1 MNNQQQNKYKVFFR
15 RVSTVGQDLS
25 MQESA
30 DVLYR
35 QKYIPSEILIINEY
49 GVSANKLSIERRPE
63 MKKLIAMIQNSQVET
78 IYAFDRSRLF
88 RDFYESNYF
97 VWLCKKYNV
106 QIVFTSTGHQD
117 ATDSTLI
124 EGVMNIV
131 GDIEGKNIARRSA
144 EARKR
149 YPAKKFGYIKKKE
162 TKKYVKDSI
171 KKSAI
176 IKFFNDVSKIKTVNE
191 LEEVLQRYKKI
202 LKKTPDKLLKLAT
215 DPFYAGYDL
224 SNGENK
230 LSHVEP
236 YLSLA
241 QFKDLQTKNVIV
253 SKYVEKKEQLIA
265 EDIFQPYCGKC
276 KKLMKFQFNVLKNT
290 AWYHCSS
297 KSSHSN
303 IVLSTKD
310 LICIIN
316 TTLDKA
322 LGQLDTEKIVKDSR
336 AYLQYIR
343 KPIDEELTSISKKK
357 NRILQKIIIEND
369 ELTNWREHPS
379 YIELSKLEDNQQ
391 LFLNEINTKEE
402 LLLENKYLTKL
413 TKEYLNNCKKTN
425 LFFLMSMLIKRL
437 DVYPQEINIEIS
449 KFDYLAD
456 FQSQYIFDEGE
467 LV

>member
-1 MNNQQQNKYKVFFR
+1 MNNQRQNKYKVFFR
-15 RVSTVGQDLS
+15 RVSTVGQDLI

-30 DVLYR
+30 DAIYR
-35 QKYIPSEILIINEY
+35 QKYLPNEIFIITED
-49 GVSANKLSIERRPE
+49 GVSANKLRIERRPE
-63 MKKLIAMIQNSQVET
+63 IKKLITMIQNNQVET

-88 RDFYESNYF
+88 RDFYEANYF
-97 VWLCKKYNV
+97 VWLCKKHNV
-106 QIVFTSTGHQD
+106 QIVFTSSGHQE

-124 EGVMNIV
+124 EGVMSIV

-149 YPAKKFGYIKKKE
+149 YPAKKFGYIKHKE
-162 TKKYVKDSI
+162 TKTYAKDPI
-171 KKSAI
+171 KKNVI
-176 IKFFNDVSKIKTVNE
+176 LDFFSNVSKVNTIFQ
-191 LEEVLQRYKKI
+191 LEGVLQRYKKD
-202 LKKTPDKLLKLAT
+202 LKKKPEALLKLAT

-224 SNGENK
+224 SNGENR

-236 YLSLA
+236 YLSLP
-241 QFKDLQTKNVIV
+241 QFKDLQTKSVII
-253 SKYVEKKEQLIA
+253 SRYVERREQLMA
-265 EDIFQPYCGKC
+265 EDIFQPHCGKC
-276 KKLMKFQFNVLKNT
+276 KKLMKFHFNVLENK
-290 AWYHCSS
+290 AWYYCSN
-297 KSSHSN
+297 KSSHPK

-310 LICIIN
+310 LISIVN

-322 LGQLDTEKIVKDSR
+322 LRQLDTEKIIKDSR

-357 NRILQKIIIEND
+357 KRILQKIIIEND

-391 LFLNEINTKEE
+391 LFLSEINTKEE

-413 TKEYLNNCKKTN
+413 TKDYLDNCKKTN

-437 DVYPQEINIEIS
+437 DVYAQEINIEIS

-456 FQSQYIFDEGE
+456 FKSQYIFNEGE
-467 LV
+467 IV

>member
-1 MNNQQQNKYKVFFR
+1 MNNQRQNKYKVFFR
-15 RVSTVGQDLS
+15 RVSTVGQDLI

-30 DVLYR
+30 DAIYR
-35 QKYIPSEILIINEY
+35 QKYLPSEIFIITED
-49 GVSANKLSIERRPE
+49 GVSANKLRIERRPE
-63 MKKLIAMIQNSQVET
+63 IKKLITMIQNNQVET

-88 RDFYESNYF
+88 RDFYEANYF
-97 VWLCKKYNV
+97 VWLCKKHNV
-106 QIVFTSTGHQD
+106 RIVFTSSGHQE

-124 EGVMNIV
+124 EGVMSIV

-149 YPAKKFGYIKKKE
+149 YPAKKFGYIKHKE
-162 TKKYVKDSI
+162 TKTYAKDPI
-171 KKSAI
+171 KKNVI
-176 IKFFNDVSKIKTVNE
+176 LDFFSNVSKVNTIFQ
-191 LEEVLQRYKKI
+191 LEGVLQRYKKD
-202 LKKTPDKLLKLAT
+202 LKKKPEALLKLAT

-224 SNGENK
+224 SNGENR

-236 YLSLA
+236 YLSLP
-241 QFKDLQTKNVIV
+241 QFKDLQTKNVII
-253 SKYVEKKEQLIA
+253 SRYVERREQLMT
-265 EDIFQPYCGKC
+265 EDIFQPHCGKC
-276 KKLMKFQFNVLKNT
+276 QKLMKFHFNVLENKS
-290 AWYHCSS
+290 WYYCSN
-297 KSSHSN
+297 KSSHPK

-310 LICIIN
+310 LISIVN

-322 LGQLDTEKIVKDSR
+322 LRQLDTEKIIKDSR

-343 KPIDEELTSISKKK
+343 KPIDEKLTSIYKKK

-391 LFLNEINTKEE
+391 LFLIEINTKEE

-413 TKEYLNNCKKTN
+413 TKDYLNNCKKSN